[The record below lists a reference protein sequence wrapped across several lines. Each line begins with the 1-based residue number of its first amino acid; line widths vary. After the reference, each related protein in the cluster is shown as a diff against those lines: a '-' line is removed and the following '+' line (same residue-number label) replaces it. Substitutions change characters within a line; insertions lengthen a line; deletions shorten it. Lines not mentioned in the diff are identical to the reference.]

1 MSDYKYVDI
10 PKALIKGKGFTA
22 YFSQLKRE
30 WWDRYNDTPQKDY
43 EYLEEYHVAIH
54 YTPVHYAPWGYLYL
68 PDDRVWEIKVKSRE
82 DIKKVWYFLKNAS
95 LKDVKNVFGFEYG
108 KGDIKKV
115 EAGKIS

>member
-10 PKALIKGKGFTA
+10 PKALIKKRDFTA
-22 YFSQLKRE
+22 YFYQLKRE

-43 EYLEEYHVAIH
+43 EYLEEYLVTIH
-54 YTPVHYAPWGYLYL
+54 YAHWEYSYL
-68 PDDRVWEIKVKSRE
+68 PDDRDWEIKVKSRE

>member
-1 MSDYKYVDI
+1 MSNYKYVDI
-10 PKALIKGKGFTA
+10 PKALIKGKDFTA

-30 WWDRYNDTPQKDY
+30 WWGRYNDTPQKDY
-43 EYLEEYHVAIH
+43 EYLEEYLVAI
-54 YTPVHYAPWGYLYL
+54 PYAPGEYFYL

-95 LKDVKNVFGFEYG
+95 LKDIKKTFGFEYG

-115 EAGKIS
+115 EAGKISQNF